1 MTTTVRAYSQYN
13 NGNALSKKGFNAWR
27 GDTAVWISQAGKGH
41 DPLQNEGYNVI
52 GRAKGIPEF
61 AKNPTKEMITTGYPK
76 IFNFAVP
83 TEDANREFT
92 FSSDMWT
99 LAMLQVICGPDAIGI
114 NKASDGQTTV
124 ASGGSL
130 TGATLTSITGL
141 AVGDTVLV
149 DTTDATFGGFKELAI
164 ITGITGSVVTW
175 EGLSRAPAD
184 TATVEK
190 LKTGTSKTT
199 AGLILPDAAADTF
212 ESYNIVIARHLTGS
226 RALFITHIPEF
237 EVHSAI
243 LPTFSDPLSTA
254 SFTGMPKIQAE
265 KSFVQVDGS
274 TKTKPWYM
282 EHYIMPYE
290 S

>member
-27 GDTAVWISQAGKGH
+27 GDTSVWVGQAGKGH
-41 DPLQNEGYNVI
+41 DPLQNEGLNII
-52 GRAKGIPEF
+52 GRAKQIPEF
-61 AKNPTKEMITTGYPK
+61 AKKPSKEMITTGYPK

-83 TEDANREFT
+83 TEDANREHT

-99 LAMLQVICGPDAIGI
+99 LAMLQVLCGTDAIGI
-114 NKASDGQTTV
+114 NKATDGQTTV

-130 TGATLTSITGL
+130 TGATLTSVAGL

-149 DTTDATFGGFKELAI
+149 DTTDSAFGGFKELAM
-164 ITGITGSVVTW
+164 ITSITGSVVTW
-175 EGLSRAPAD
+175 EGLSVAPKD

-190 LKTGTSKTT
+190 LKTGVDKTT
-199 AGLILPDAAADTF
+199 AGIIIPDTAADVFETF
-212 ESYNIVIARHLTGS
+212 TIVVARHLTGS

-237 EVHSAI
+237 EVQGVV
-243 LPTFSDPLSTA
+243 LPEFSNPLSTA

-265 KSFVQVDGS
+265 KSFTQVDGS
-274 TKTKPWYM
+274 TKSKAWYM
-282 EHYIMPYE
+282 EHYILPYE